1 MSIFMYLFIADFL
14 FPKKCLGC
22 SRNGS
27 YFCQRCI
34 SKQEKYEA
42 QRCIKCQRLSLDG
55 LTHPKCKSVYLPEG
69 VFVIYRYKN
78 ILKKLVK
85 DVKFRRLKSLDNE
98 LTQLYANLDERL
110 INYWVKNQFIVTS
123 VPISRTKLNKRG
135 FNQAELLA
143 KKFANINDLEYQNF
157 LSRKRDT
164 RAQFGLNRKER
175 FQNIANS
182 FTLKKKF
189 KKGTNL
195 LLVDDVITTGVT
207 AIECVKVLKRNR
219 AGKVWVLVLAG

>member
-1 MSIFMYLFIADFL
+1 VSIFMFLFIADFL

-98 LTQLYANLDERL
+98 LTQLYVHLDERL

-175 FQNIANS
+175 FQKIANS